1 MREFSFE
8 KLKFWNDLRVFI
20 KTIYELTKE
29 FPDVE
34 RFGLVSQLRRACVS
48 VSSNLAEGSSRT
60 SSKDQAHFTQLSYS
74 SLMEFLS
81 QIIVSKDL
89 NYLTQDEYQQLRIQ
103 IENLSRP
110 LNALRNSQLKK
121 LNS

>member
-89 NYLTQDEYQQLRIQ
+89 NYLTQDKCQQLRIQ

-121 LNS
+121 LNQ